1 MRDQFQ
7 AIAATLT
14 DFREPSALDPSPSA
28 LPKMRRAKPKR
39 APQLA
44 SGATSRP
51 ACYAP
56 DWKQQ
61 IARMRR
67 RIENERTPTGQ
78 DALAFKTG
86 HGGLIDVEFVA
97 QTLCL
102 ERGWREPNTLRALQ
116 LAREQQALT
125 ASDADELIENYRE
138 LRRLEGI
145 LRRWSFEGEAV
156 LPTDPAPFYRV
167 SVRCGF
173 ETPEA
178 FRSAVAKWRN
188 RIREVYEKVFPPT
201 ETHRS

>member
-1 MRDQFQ
+1 MRATRPLDRPLHSRLGCPRQGGV
-7 AIAATLT
+7 AGGRRLDSAAGEL
-14 DFREPSALDPSPSA
+14 
-28 LPKMRRAKPKR
+28 
-39 APQLA
+39 LA
-44 SGATSRP
+44 
-51 ACYAP
+51 
-56 DWKQQ
+56 Q
-61 IARMRR
+61 
-67 RIENERTPTGQ
+67 
-78 DALAFKTG
+78 
-86 HGGLIDVEFVA
+86 V
-97 QTLCL
+97 

-116 LAREQQALT
+116 LAQEQQALT

-156 LPTDPAPFYRV
+156 LPTAPAAFYRV

-178 FRSAVAKWRN
+178 FRLAVAKWRN